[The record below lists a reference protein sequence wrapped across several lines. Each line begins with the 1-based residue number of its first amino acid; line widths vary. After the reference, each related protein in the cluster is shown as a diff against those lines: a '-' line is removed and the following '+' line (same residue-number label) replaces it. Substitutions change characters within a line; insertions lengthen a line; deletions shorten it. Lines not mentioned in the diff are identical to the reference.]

1 MDFADVNIMNELEA
15 ISESAIDRLPYGVI
29 TMKKDGIVVHYNT
42 TESTLAGLSPERVV
56 GLDFFTDV
64 APCTNNYMVAGRYE
78 EDELDETLDYVFTLR
93 MKPTP
98 VKLRLLKSGAH
109 AQQYMLVLRK

>member
-1 MDFADVNIMNELEA
+1 MNFADVDIMSELEA
-15 ISESAIDRLPYGVI
+15 LSDSAIDRLPFGVV
-29 TMKKDGIVVHYNT
+29 TMNADGIVVHYNT
-42 TESTLAGLSPERVV
+42 TESTMAGLSPERVV

-78 EDELDETLDYVFTLR
+78 EAELDETLDYVFTLR

-109 AQQYMLVLRK
+109 AHQYMLVARR